1 VAAKSQHRPEE
12 RWLVIGAPSKGI
24 LTLNI
29 CWSLIVVDREVSTVL
44 GSAEL
49 RAESASLVICQ
60 LVALEERQGDVPVL
74 WVLQK
79 FMLPMFNIRNRYSSP
94 WCTEMSL

>member
-24 LTLNI
+24 LTLKI
-29 CWSLIVVDREVSTVL
+29 CWSLIIVDREVNTVL
-44 GSAEL
+44 GSADDK
-49 RAESASLVICQ
+49 AESASLYLSVGCIG
-60 LVALEERQGDVPVL
+60 ERGRDVPIL

-79 FMLPMFNIRNRYSSP
+79 FMLPMSNIRNRYSSP
-94 WCTEMSL
+94 WCMEMGL